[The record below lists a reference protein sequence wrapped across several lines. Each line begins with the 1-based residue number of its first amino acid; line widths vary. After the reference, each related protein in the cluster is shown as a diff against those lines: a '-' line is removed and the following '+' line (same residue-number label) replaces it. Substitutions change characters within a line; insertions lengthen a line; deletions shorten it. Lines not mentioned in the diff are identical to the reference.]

1 MPSTRYTVRLP
12 PALDAAV
19 QEHIRTSGTPFAVLM
34 REALSAYLA
43 DRAPTGLLTPADS
56 ADTIRELQAQ
66 QVELTTRVK
75 VIEEMLTQWTQFAD
89 RAADTHRRGE
99 ETATRA
105 TQTDAAPAAGTTG

>member
-43 DRAPTGLLTPADS
+43 DRAPTGPLTPADS
-56 ADTIRELQAQ
+56 TDTIRELQAQ
-66 QVELTTRVK
+66 QVELMTRV
-75 VIEEMLTQWTQFAD
+75 VVSANLLHGSERFILQNQEPVPR
-89 RAADTHRRGE
+89 RAATLK
-99 ETATRA
+99 RA
-105 TQTDAAPAAGTTG
+105 A